1 MLKNINMDMFLDFW
15 LLLVDIF
22 FKEKKLFNLRNNLMV
37 DVKILLK
44 IKIEIEWVLFYI
56 LLEKF
61 MLIL

>member
-1 MLKNINMDMFLDFW
+1 
-15 LLLVDIF
+15 
-22 FKEKKLFNLRNNLMV
+22 MV

>member
-1 MLKNINMDMFLDFW
+1 MDMFLDFW